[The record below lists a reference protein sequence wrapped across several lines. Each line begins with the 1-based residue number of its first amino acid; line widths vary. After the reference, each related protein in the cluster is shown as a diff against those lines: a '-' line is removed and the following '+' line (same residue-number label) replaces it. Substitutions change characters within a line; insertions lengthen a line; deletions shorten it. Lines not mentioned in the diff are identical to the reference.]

1 MQFYLLSDNQDT
13 LLGLRL
19 SGIDGCLI
27 ENVEQLKDKINSLI
41 KNPDIAIVLLTPN
54 VMNLDSEFIYD
65 LKLKLSKPI
74 IIEIPD
80 HNLNVN
86 VTNTIENYISM
97 SLGIKL

>member
-13 LLGLRL
+13 LQGLRL
-19 SGIDGCLI
+19 SGIEGTLI
-27 ENVEQLKDKINSLI
+27 ENKKQLYDSLKSLI
-41 KNPDIAIVLLTPN
+41 KNPDISIVLLTPN
-54 VMNLDSEFIYD
+54 VMNLDSEFVYD